1 MRIALGLAYDGTTY
15 NGYQTQPG
23 GNTIQDQLEV
33 ALAKFLETGEAVQT
47 VAAGR
52 TDAGVHARGQV
63 VHLETTAERPLWN
76 WVRGVNTF
84 LPDGIRVR
92 WAAHAPGDFHARFSA
107 TSRRYSYS
115 ILNEPVDLPLVSRFA
130 TWVFQPLDVER
141 MNAACADVLG
151 EHDFSAFRAAEC
163 QAASPVRI
171 ITRCEWEQPAA
182 DHRRLVFHIQGNA
195 FLHHMVR
202 NLVGSLVEIGRGAR
216 PVDWMASLLQGR
228 DRTQAARTFPA
239 QGLCLEEVEYD
250 EALICVPESK
260 SVG

>member
-23 GNTIQDQLEV
+23 GNTIQDQLEG
-33 ALAKFLETGEAVQT
+33 ALAKFLESSEPVQT
-47 VAAGR
+47 VSAGR

-76 WVRGVNTF
+76 WVRGVNSF
-84 LPDGIRVR
+84 LPESIRVR
-92 WAAHAPGDFHARFSA
+92 WAAHAPDDFHARFSA
-107 TSRRYSYS
+107 ISRRYSYS

-130 TWVFQPLDVER
+130 TWVFQPLDLER

-163 QAASPVRI
+163 QAASPIRVI
-171 ITRCEWEQPAA
+171 SRCEWEQPQA
-182 DHRRLVFHIQGNA
+182 DHRRLVFHIRGNA

-202 NLVGSLVEIGRGAR
+202 NLVGSLVEIGRGAK
-216 PVDWMASLLQGR
+216 PVDWMASLLAGQ

-250 EALICVPESK
+250 EALICVPESR
-260 SVG
+260 SVA